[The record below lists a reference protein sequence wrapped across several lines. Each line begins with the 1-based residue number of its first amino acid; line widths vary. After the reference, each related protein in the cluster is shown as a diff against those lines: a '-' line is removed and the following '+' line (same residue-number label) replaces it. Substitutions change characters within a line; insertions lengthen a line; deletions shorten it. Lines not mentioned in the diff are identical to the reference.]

1 MGEGSDS
8 SKKPLGQALE
18 KPRHRSGEESF
29 GDSLAEPL
37 RSFLDWCRSARALSN
52 NTVEAYTQD
61 LRHFSTYLKQRGREN
76 FDQWD
81 VDLLAQFMG
90 QQCDGGYE
98 LATRVR
104 RLATLRSF
112 CRYAIGQ
119 QWLARNFAEDLDSP
133 KLWQH
138 LPEVVSPQQITLIL
152 KKSLG
157 SKCPYRDRAIIEVL
171 YGLGLRVSE
180 LTAMT
185 LAHVKAS
192 EGLLWV
198 KGKGEKERMV
208 PIGDMA
214 LAALR
219 DYLSHERPQLCQ
231 QGGAKAQVW
240 LGIRGGALSRESVYS
255 IVRELG
261 EWCGIEGLHPHRL
274 RHSYATHLLENG
286 ADLRVIQELLGH
298 ADIVTTQRY
307 TQVNMGQLRKT
318 FQQAHPR
325 A

>member
-1 MGEGSDS
+1 MSSNGGS
-8 SKKPLGQALE
+8 PL
-18 KPRHRSGEESF
+18 
-29 GDSLAEPL
+29 DEPL
-37 RSFLDWCRSARALSN
+37 RSFIDWCRSARALSA
-52 NTVEAYTQD
+52 NTVDAYSQD
-61 LRHFSTYLKQRGREN
+61 LRHFSSFLKERQREN
-76 FDQWD
+76 FDHWD
-81 VDLLAQFMG
+81 VELLAQFMG

-104 RLATLRSF
+104 RIATLRSF
-112 CRYAIGQ
+112 CRYAMGQ
-119 QWLARNFAEDLDSP
+119 SWLSKNFAEELDSP

-138 LPEVVSPQQITLIL
+138 LPEVVSPQHINHIIESTRQ
-152 KKSLG
+152 
-157 SKCPYRDRAIIEVL
+157 SKWPHRDRAIIEVL

-185 LAHVKAS
+185 LAHIKTH

-198 KGKGEKERMV
+198 KGKGQKERMV
-208 PIGDMA
+208 PMGDMA
-214 LAALR
+214 FAALKE
-219 DYLSHERPQLCQ
+219 YCEKERPQLCQ
-231 QGGAKAQVW
+231 RGGAKAQIW
-240 LGIRGGALSRESVYS
+240 LGHRGGALSRESVYS

-261 EWCGIEGLHPHRL
+261 DLAGIAGLHPHRL

-307 TQVNMGQLRKT
+307 TQVNMGQLRKV